1 MRAVV
6 CVRLRY
12 VFVNASK
19 GVLCRPSS
27 YRGRRELEV
36 RPRQNSPHFVLQT
49 HSITSHVRSAW
60 EITCLRMLSFWN
72 IIAKTRAAISR
83 LLP

>member
-60 EITCLRMLSFWN
+60 EITCLRMLSFWD

-83 LLP
+83 VLP

>member
-6 CVRLRY
+6 CVRLRC

-27 YRGRRELEV
+27 HRGRRELEV
-36 RPRQNSPHFVLQT
+36 RPRQSSP
-49 HSITSHVRSAW
+49 TSAGTQFAALLH
-60 EITCLRMLSFWN
+60 MLDRHG
-72 IIAKTRAAISR
+72 KSR
-83 LLP
+83 V